1 MSFLSSVPI
10 IGELFKKSA
19 DIIDKVVPD
28 KDLAMKLKHELEMVS
43 FEQQKMAMDD
53 LSNARD
59 REVKIQTTGSMISKI
74 ATPVIAY
81 ATITLSFLLF
91 YIVVFSGHDIAQ
103 GKKEIIMYIL
113 GVLSAISSQ
122 IYSYYFGSSMGS
134 RDKAET
140 IKALTTM
147 QSEPPK

>member
-1 MSFLSSVPI
+1 MSILTAIPI

-19 DIIDKVVPD
+19 DVIDKVVPD

-43 FEQQKMAMDD
+43 FEQQKLAIDD
-53 LSNARD
+53 LNSARD
-59 REVKIQTTGSMISKI
+59 REVKIQTSGSMLAKI
-74 ATPVIAY
+74 ATPIIAY
-81 ATITLSFLLF
+81 ATITLTFLLF
-91 YIVVFSGHDIAQ
+91 YIVVLSGSGIEQ
-103 GKKEIIMYIL
+103 GKKEIVMYIL

-140 IKALTTM
+140 IKALTS
-147 QSEPPK
+147 QSELGVK